1 MKENLITEALNIW
14 SNDVVNYIELLNQYP
29 IKIIS
34 LVLDLAIVIFFIIKV
49 FKFAKDTRALQL
61 VKGILFFIIITWV
74 SGILKL
80 EIVHSILTAIL
91 PSGVV
96 ALVVIFQPELR
107 RALEQIGT
115 NKFTHLF
122 GIEKDLE
129 TRTREDIYKIV
140 IAVEEM
146 AKTKTG
152 ALIVMQRDIGLND
165 IVSTGIEMNSEISP
179 QLLVNIFVPNTPLH
193 DGAVIISNNKISAA
207 ACILPLANGQ
217 DISKDLGTRHRA
229 AVGISKETDAVVIV
243 VSEESGKISI
253 AKDGTLIA
261 DVREDELKKIL
272 IKSIIT
278 NRLDNKEKNKI
289 EKLKNIKKVREE
301 KEDK

>member
-14 SNDVVNYIELLNQYP
+14 SNDVVNYIELLKQYP

-107 RALEQIGT
+107 NLHIYLE
-115 NKFTHLF
+115 
-122 GIEKDLE
+122 
-129 TRTREDIYKIV
+129 
-140 IAVEEM
+140 
-146 AKTKTG
+146 
-152 ALIVMQRDIGLND
+152 
-165 IVSTGIEMNSEISP
+165 
-179 QLLVNIFVPNTPLH
+179 
-193 DGAVIISNNKISAA
+193 
-207 ACILPLANGQ
+207 
-217 DISKDLGTRHRA
+217 
-229 AVGISKETDAVVIV
+229 
-243 VSEESGKISI
+243 
-253 AKDGTLIA
+253 
-261 DVREDELKKIL
+261 
-272 IKSIIT
+272 
-278 NRLDNKEKNKI
+278 
-289 EKLKNIKKVREE
+289 
-301 KEDK
+301 